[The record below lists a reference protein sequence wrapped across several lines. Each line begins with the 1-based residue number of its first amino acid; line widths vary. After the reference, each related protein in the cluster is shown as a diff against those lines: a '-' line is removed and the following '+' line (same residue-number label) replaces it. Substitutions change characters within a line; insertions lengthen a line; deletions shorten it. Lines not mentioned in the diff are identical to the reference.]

1 METLAD
7 NFPDLK
13 VLYINFSEFQN
24 ANSSSNFL
32 VNTVTSTS
40 FDKIN
45 LLIAISVGQTDI
57 KIFHIECEKKSV
69 VLSAHHRNLKQI
81 IIRSKVHNKSSVLVT
96 LSDIHRI
103 EIWYI
108 EIGGYNLKIL
118 IRRTLGSD
126 LDRVNL
132 SGARFVNPKTENN
145 KLIEILNRRSEKN
158 E

>member
-45 LLIAISVGQTDI
+45 LFI
-57 KIFHIECEKKSV
+57 
-69 VLSAHHRNLKQI
+69 
-81 IIRSKVHNKSSVLVT
+81 
-96 LSDIHRI
+96 
-103 EIWYI
+103 
-108 EIGGYNLKIL
+108 
-118 IRRTLGSD
+118 
-126 LDRVNL
+126 
-132 SGARFVNPKTENN
+132 
-145 KLIEILNRRSEKN
+145 
-158 E
+158 